1 MSPGA
6 SEEVQDGQ
14 EVQET
19 GVQESALDLLSEE
32 ATQAKLPPG
41 SEDCSQGS
49 QQDGQH

>member
-19 GVQESALDLLSEE
+19 GVQESPLDILSKEAEE
-32 ATQAKLPPG
+32 TKLPKG
-41 SEDCSQGS
+41 AEDRS
-49 QQDGQH
+49 